1 MAAFCAAQRA
11 YFATAGLKRRALGS
25 PFGGAGAKRLRG
37 FLAEASRK
45 NFLKVLFVDF
55 KKSDLYKS
63 TFDLT
68 VYIEECYRNFKRSDK
83 YTIGGELRTLFNDF
97 LIKVSTFN
105 DRAESEKAAF
115 CDELLKD
122 LDKCQIKMTLCQ
134 ELSVFKSYKS
144 WYHAAEMLF
153 DIYRQCEKHKNHFEG
168 PGQNQ
173 RGKKLL

>member
-1 MAAFCAAQRA
+1 MANNDKFQ
-11 YFATAGLKRRALGS
+11 
-25 PFGGAGAKRLRG
+25 
-37 FLAEASRK
+37 
-45 NFLKVLFVDF
+45 
-55 KKSDLYKS
+55 LYKS
-63 TFDLT
+63 AFDLT

-97 LIKVSTFN
+97 LIKVSTFD

-122 LDKCQIKMTLCQ
+122 LDKCRIKMTLCQ
-134 ELSVFKSYKS
+134 ELSVFKGYKS

-153 DIYRQCEKHKNHFEG
+153 DIYQQCEKLKKHFEG

>member
-1 MAAFCAAQRA
+1 MSLWVR
-11 YFATAGLKRRALGS
+11 GLILS
-25 PFGGAGAKRLRG
+25 
-37 FLAEASRK
+37 
-45 NFLKVLFVDF
+45 DF
-55 KKSDLYKS
+55 KQTDLYKA

-97 LIKVSTFN
+97 LFKVSTFN
-105 DRAESEKAAF
+105 DRPESEKAAF

-153 DIYRQCEKHKNHFEG
+153 DINAQCEKLKKHFEG
-168 PGQNQ
+168 SGQNHG
-173 RGKKLL
+173 GKRLP